1 MLSKLSSFA
10 LIASA
15 LESNPPSWDTSKV
28 KIFEAGDP
36 DTQSVLDSIHATQG
50 GMDPINNGQFNNNR
64 YALLFKQGQ
73 HNVNVDIG
81 YYVSVHGLG
90 RSPYD
95 TTLGNMMV
103 LNSAYDF
110 TIGALNNFWRSA
122 ENVHVVP
129 NGPMIWAV
137 SQASPL
143 RRTVIDGDLQLFHY
157 TGGPA
162 AGYAS
167 GGYMA
172 DVQVKGKIASGS

>member
-1 MLSKLSSFA
+1 
-10 LIASA
+10 
-15 LESNPPSWDTSKV
+15 
-28 KIFEAGDP
+28 
-36 DTQSVLDSIHATQG
+36 
-50 GMDPINNGQFNNNR
+50 
-64 YALLFKQGQ
+64 
-73 HNVNVDIG
+73 VNVDIG

-90 RSPYD
+90 RSPTD

-129 NGPMIWAV
+129 QGGPMIWAV

-143 RRTVIDGDLQLFHY
+143 RRTVIDGDLSLFHY

-172 DVQVKGKIASGS
+172 DVKVNGKISSGSQQQFLLRNVEMNEWENGVWNMVFVGSKGGPESHCGND